1 MLYFSWFC
9 IFGGKFGGQC
19 QQIVCTGR
27 IRMTKLLLGI
37 SAADKQKAT
46 DQNSSSESEQYLV
59 ALGLARLQAMREK
72 NMWGSTARKAD
83 GSACCSFLVLLR
95 VFSLGLICRLLVG
108 WGCLAQG
115 RDKVDLPEVP
125 QVPPAASWHQSA
137 SSLLHSKS
145 CWKSLAAAE
154 GYSFSVQTALKNFH

>member
-115 RDKVDLPEVP
+115 RDKVDLQRCLRSHLLPLDTNLL
-125 QVPPAASWHQSA
+125 PASFIPRAA
-137 SSLLHSKS
+137 GRVSLLQKDIPFQYRQ
-145 CWKSLAAAE
+145 L
-154 GYSFSVQTALKNFH
+154 